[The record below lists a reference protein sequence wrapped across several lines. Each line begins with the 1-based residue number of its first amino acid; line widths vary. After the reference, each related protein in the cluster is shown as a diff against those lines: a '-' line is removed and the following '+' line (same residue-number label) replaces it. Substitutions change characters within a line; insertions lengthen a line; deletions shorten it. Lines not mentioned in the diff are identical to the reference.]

1 MREWI
6 IVGGHQAVWTKNL
19 EEYYQRIIR
28 DYIDKLYEF
37 KDWTYRRVLA
47 ENQEGEDR

>member
-6 IVGGHQAVWTKNL
+6 IAGGHQAVWTKNL

-28 DYIDKLYEF
+28 DYIEKLYEF
-37 KDWTYRRVLA
+37 RNWVHGRVLT
-47 ENQEGEDR
+47 EDQEGEEK

>member
-6 IVGGHQAVWTKNL
+6 IVGGHQAVWTNNL

-37 KDWTYRRVLA
+37 RDWAYSRVLT
-47 ENQEGEDR
+47 EDQEEEDR

>member
-6 IVGGHQAVWTKNL
+6 IVGGYQAVWTKNL

-37 KDWTYRRVLA
+37 RDWMYRMVLA

>member
-19 EEYYQRIIR
+19 EEDSQKIIR

-37 KDWTYRRVLA
+37 RNWVHRALIED
-47 ENQEGEDR
+47 QEGEEK